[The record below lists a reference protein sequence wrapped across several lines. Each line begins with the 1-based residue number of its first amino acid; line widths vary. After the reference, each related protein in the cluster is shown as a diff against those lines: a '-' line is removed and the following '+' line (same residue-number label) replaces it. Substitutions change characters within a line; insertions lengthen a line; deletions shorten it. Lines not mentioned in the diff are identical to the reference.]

1 MGGGISGEAGL
12 PVERDLAYEGEGE
25 EDVDE
30 EEEDE
35 LTVHHTA
42 STGDAEV

>member
-1 MGGGISGEAGL
+1 MGVGV
-12 PVERDLAYEGEGE
+12 PGEGGLGMPE
-25 EDVDE
+25 VANDE
-30 EEEDE
+30 EEEEGDEDEDE